1 MDLEEEDDLNF
12 CLISVTKALIWLLEI
27 GWIQNSGRTVR
38 CRESPC
44 KATPHP
50 LRRKAGNLSTRTLL
64 PTSTSTAEA
73 PRRRWIY
80 QPFWSPTRVA
90 AALCAVRCA
99 HSPWLGGRP
108 VSLLR
113 SAGNDGKSV
122 RKLAKKV
129 RQDLGD
135 GPACLATTTF
145 HEAQNKFIVNSHLQ
159 ATWQYHHHVAVSIC
173 RTWSVDLQA
182 QHGRRDPSRRSGHL
196 AVATWRGGQG
206 RRGCH
211 PCWLQAHRKYTCR
224 RAPFLA
230 GRFAES
236 RTLFSRRQDAA
247 WIYGN
252 EEEVGQGIK
261 ASGVARSELFVTT
274 KIWGTYHRQPEACL
288 DESLQKLGLDYV
300 DLVLVHWPVPLEKRG
315 DEKIPLNPDGSRALD
330 RDWTP
335 EQTWEQMEKLPA
347 TGKAK
352 AIGVSN
358 WSVPYLERLLAKAK
372 TVPAANQV
380 ELHPFLPQHELVKF
394 CQSKGILMQAYSPL
408 GSSGGPVLQDELVK
422 SIAKAHSADPAQV
435 VVSWAAQRGVVA
447 LPKSVTPSRIETNHK
462 LITLSDDEMLK
473 LNELHQQEG
482 KSVRLVSPNWGV
494 DLECSRLKEQQS
506 ELIANDANRSSNYS
520 QQANEA
526 TAALQRQRR
535 QRRHRQ
541 HARFRPA
548 SDRATLLAHAQF
560 LRPQADLGLGF
571 RVHSLLIMV
580 ADRVGTSSLERRAF
594 EGLHG
599 VGGSASSQ
607 SRDPPPRTK
616 VPVKINVPRDGS
628 TKHDD
633 DDDYIPFRPGSSKR
647 ARPARKS
654 ALPTHNYSYRD
665 NLDSEGTET
674 AIRTGSHADRRKQA
688 QSSRS
693 PRSQH
698 VHSPTD
704 DRAALH
710 RTPSHTYKS
719 KAKARERDPASAQR
733 PATRSRKHSDNEPV
747 VIDDSDDDEPVPTS
761 PRPVSVA
768 DDTYI
773 APALQTKDRKRNGAT
788 TISPAAPN
796 NFYFRNNQRP
806 DGPLRLEGPNEPR
819 RSIHP
824 SSHSKPMAQPSSS
837 NQRPAGTIASRMK
850 PKNPSPEASSQPS
863 HRLPNGSAARE
874 STSSRQHGNSG
885 ERAFASDTSPASKRR
900 RTDKLHDL
908 PDGTKDDPL
917 GSGPLELSLDAI
929 VVSDIWRSQDGQQ
942 LGARFIKNN
951 LYLFPAH
958 DFILSIRYT
967 DIGQVEHSDDDV
979 LEHAILS
986 ITLRQGSESVK
997 RLLEFFPAFDP
1008 HASQEASEIHLI
1020 ARGVRTNVEA
1030 LIAAAAL
1037 MRRAM
1042 GDECKFS
1049 YLPPPSTA
1057 TKIRAVTSVKAK
1069 PWPKPT
1075 SLSHVEAS
1083 IQAKQQKT
1091 TRTAIRPGEG
1101 RRPDVDASNTPSYG
1115 GHLSPPQPRK
1125 KTFDIQAESPKSK
1138 ARATFD
1144 VDMRDASSPSPDP
1157 ELPISVRKGKRATLT
1172 RTRVQTR
1179 SASNA
1184 ASHEPM
1190 LQYPYEGIGAVT
1202 LLRSDY
1208 DRLYDGQLLNDT
1220 VIEFGL
1226 KVLFED
1232 ICARNP
1238 ELASSMYMFNTF
1250 FFNKLLTE
1258 GTVETAYRKLR
1269 KWTSKV
1275 DLFSKKYIVV
1285 PINENYHWYLAL
1297 IVNPGHMLTVHGTD
1311 GDRDHEIGSDGEK
1324 EQVAS
1329 ALDTAPKASAF
1340 LSPGGEWNQSKP
1352 WQEEDA
1358 ILTPPLAPLV
1368 IPTPSR
1374 DARVDTVPA
1383 PMDLDAD
1390 SRASTPSKGASP
1402 SVDLSQ
1408 TFLIIFD
1415 SLEGEHK
1422 NVDKKLYEYLWREAL
1437 DKKRISPALFQKL
1450 AEEHAA
1456 RAKRNAARNRR
1467 PLTRAQQQAHQ
1478 EADIERAAVDVD
1490 AASPATGATESPAR
1504 KIQVLD
1510 TRQPVEAEE
1519 DRPTDEELAKCLP
1532 KLQYIL
1538 ADVPIQPNF
1547 CDCGI
1552 YMLHYFD
1559 RFFREP
1565 ERLLTMMLENR
1576 GPRTLTGKVSASTR
1590 NKQKRVQKHIIEAE
1604 WQAGEVSG
1612 KRQYWRNKADE
1623 LSELWKE
1630 YELQK
1635 QQYVDA
1641 VKQDGTADDE
1651 DMDVEASTPP
1661 PRKDLELGAQTD
1673 ALGDTTASAPQA
1685 ERGVT
1690 DAESAEEPTVEATA
1704 AHDEARPSGETALG
1718 DAGLGL
1724 DLSQAGLGLE
1734 ESLEQVLSGRDSN
1747 EIDQIL
1753 QAATEG
1759 AKGDMA
1765 LETAS
1770 NEQAD
1775 VGPSSGTNVKS
1786 PPPLYEPFRPLSVEP
1801 GASPEAAGAA
1811 ESAQTSP
1818 QQRTPVRFGSGF
1830 IGSLPTAQSW
1840 QDVSPSMERTHYA
1853 SDRASRDTDDTDAG
1867 SSTSTPIG
1875 EVGPPSISSSVAVVD
1890 QI

>member
-1 MDLEEEDDLNF
+1 MTTTTSPSAPAPP
-12 CLISVTKALIWLLEI
+12 SV
-27 GWIQNSGRTVR
+27 R
-38 CRESPC
+38 
-44 KATPHP
+44 
-50 LRRKAGNLSTRTLL
+50 
-64 PTSTSTAEA
+64 
-73 PRRRWIY
+73 
-80 QPFWSPTRVA
+80 
-90 AALCAVRCA
+90 
-99 HSPWLGGRP
+99 GRP
-108 VSLLR
+108 ESLPF
-113 SAGNDGKSV
+113 
-122 RKLAKKV
+122 
-129 RQDLGD
+129 Q
-135 GPACLATTTF
+135 PTTTPIGTTLIAR
-145 HEAQNKFIVNSHLQ
+145 EQRLPYVRARMPTDESKPS
-159 ATWQYHHHVAVSIC
+159 HHV
-173 RTWSVDLQA
+173 
-182 QHGRRDPSRRSGHL
+182 
-196 AVATWRGGQG
+196 
-206 RRGCH
+206 
-211 PCWLQAHRKYTCR
+211 
-224 RAPFLA
+224 
-230 GRFAES
+230 
-236 RTLFSRRQDAA
+236 
-247 WIYGN
+247 
-252 EEEVGQGIK
+252 
-261 ASGVARSELFVTT
+261 
-274 KIWGTYHRQPEACL
+274 
-288 DESLQKLGLDYV
+288 
-300 DLVLVHWPVPLEKRG
+300 
-315 DEKIPLNPDGSRALD
+315 
-330 RDWTP
+330 
-335 EQTWEQMEKLPA
+335 
-347 TGKAK
+347 
-352 AIGVSN
+352 
-358 WSVPYLERLLAKAK
+358 
-372 TVPAANQV
+372 
-380 ELHPFLPQHELVKF
+380 
-394 CQSKGILMQAYSPL
+394 
-408 GSSGGPVLQDELVK
+408 
-422 SIAKAHSADPAQV
+422 
-435 VVSWAAQRGVVA
+435 
-447 LPKSVTPSRIETNHK
+447 
-462 LITLSDDEMLK
+462 
-473 LNELHQQEG
+473 
-482 KSVRLVSPNWGV
+482 
-494 DLECSRLKEQQS
+494 
-506 ELIANDANRSSNYS
+506 
-520 QQANEA
+520 
-526 TAALQRQRR
+526 
-535 QRRHRQ
+535 
-541 HARFRPA
+541 
-548 SDRATLLAHAQF
+548 
-560 LRPQADLGLGF
+560 
-571 RVHSLLIMV
+571 
-580 ADRVGTSSLERRAF
+580 
-594 EGLHG
+594 
-599 VGGSASSQ
+599 
-607 SRDPPPRTK
+607 
-616 VPVKINVPRDGS
+616 
-628 TKHDD
+628 
-633 DDDYIPFRPGSSKR
+633 
-647 ARPARKS
+647 
-654 ALPTHNYSYRD
+654 
-665 NLDSEGTET
+665 
-674 AIRTGSHADRRKQA
+674 
-688 QSSRS
+688 S

-719 KAKARERDPASAQR
+719 KAKARERDPASARRPRHPVAQALRQR
-733 PATRSRKHSDNEPV
+733 TRR
-747 VIDDSDDDEPVPTS
+747 IDDSDDDEPVPTS

-863 HRLPNGSAARE
+863 HCLPNGSAARE

-917 GSGPLELSLDAI
+917 GPGPLELSLDAI

-1101 RRPDVDASNTPSYG
+1101 RRPDVDTSNTPSYG

-1157 ELPISVRKGKRATLT
+1157 ELPIS
-1172 RTRVQTR
+1172 
-1179 SASNA
+1179 
-1184 ASHEPM
+1184 
-1190 LQYPYEGIGAVT
+1190 
-1202 LLRSDY
+1202 
-1208 DRLYDGQLLNDT
+1208 
-1220 VIEFGL
+1220 
-1226 KVLFED
+1226 
-1232 ICARNP
+1232 
-1238 ELASSMYMFNTF
+1238 
-1250 FFNKLLTE
+1250 
-1258 GTVETAYRKLR
+1258 
-1269 KWTSKV
+1269 
-1275 DLFSKKYIVV
+1275 
-1285 PINENYHWYLAL
+1285 NYHWYLAL

-1311 GDRDHEIGSDGEK
+1311 GDRDHEIGSDEEK

-1329 ALDTAPKASAF
+1329 ALDTAAKASAP
-1340 LSPGGEWNQSKP
+1340 LSPDGEWTQSKP

-1358 ILTPPLAPLV
+1358 ILTPPLPPLV
-1368 IPTPSR
+1368 LPTPNR
-1374 DARVDTVPA
+1374 DARVDTVPVS
-1383 PMDLDAD
+1383 MDLDAD

-1437 DKKRISPALFQKL
+1437 DKKRISPALFQEL

-1478 EADIERAAVDVD
+1478 EADIERAAVD
-1490 AASPATGATESPAR
+1490 
-1504 KIQVLD
+1504 
-1510 TRQPVEAEE
+1510 
-1519 DRPTDEELAKCLP
+1519 
-1532 KLQYIL
+1532 
-1538 ADVPIQPNF
+1538 
-1547 CDCGI
+1547 
-1552 YMLHYFD
+1552 
-1559 RFFREP
+1559 
-1565 ERLLTMMLENR
+1565 
-1576 GPRTLTGKVSASTR
+1576 
-1590 NKQKRVQKHIIEAE
+1590 
-1604 WQAGEVSG
+1604 AGEVSG

-1704 AHDEARPSGETALG
+1704 AHDEARPNGETALG

-1724 DLSQAGLGLE
+1724 GLRQAGLGLE

-1775 VGPSSGTNVKS
+1775 
-1786 PPPLYEPFRPLSVEP
+1786 
-1801 GASPEAAGAA
+1801 AGALERDECQVA
-1811 ESAQTSP
+1811 TAAVRAVQTTSP

-1830 IGSLPTAQSW
+1830 LDSLPTAQSW
-1840 QDVSPSMERTHYA
+1840 QDVSPSLERTHYA
-1853 SDRASRDTDDTDAG
+1853 SDRTSRGTDDTDDADAG